1 MTPGLKMRVNVVAAV
16 LAGLALR
23 VYLVLKFPVT
33 DTGDA
38 PFYMELAWNWLKNG
52 VYGFPVYGRLTPVD
66 MRVPGYPAFLA
77 AVFAFAG
84 QSARAAMLAQVVA
97 DLATCFVVALIA
109 VRLAPAPA
117 RRRVAIAGLWLAALC
132 PFTANYTA
140 VVLTE
145 TLVIFLTALATLVL
159 LQTDAGAGS
168 VPVKA
173 TPSASFVGR
182 GFSHDI
188 SAESKPGALA
198 PEGAL
203 NNPVTGMFAAR
214 IARFLSDPWLLA
226 GIVVGFGTLV
236 RPETPLL
243 LFAAGLVLLAKWWRP
258 ADWMKLF
265 RAGLL
270 MGLGLLLPLV
280 PWAARN
286 WHTLH
291 DVQFLAP
298 RYSELPG
305 EYTPLGFSDWTN
317 TWMWRFRDVY
327 LTQWK
332 VNEEEIEIDQLP
344 AYAFDSQDE
353 KERVADLLDE
363 YNEALTIGPN
373 LDEGF
378 REIARERTERH
389 PLRTYVKVPLLRTL
403 TLWFT
408 PRVELLPSSGH
419 LWPLRSEWEDDRP
432 DFLVTL
438 GVTVVNGIYV
448 VLALIGT
455 WLARRRP
462 GVALL
467 VVFCVVRTL
476 FFARFVET
484 PEPRYVLECFP
495 AVIALAA
502 QVWSQGSRQAPS
514 L

>member
-1 MTPGLKMRVNVVAAV
+1 MTPSNKMRANVLAAV
-16 LAGLALR
+16 CAGLALR

-38 PFYMELAWNWLKNG
+38 PFYIELAWNWLKNG
-52 VYGFPVYGRLTPVD
+52 VYGFAVHGQLTPVD

-77 AVFAFAG
+77 AVFAVAG
-84 QSARAAMLAQVVA
+84 QSPRAAMLAQVVV
-97 DLATCFVVALIA
+97 DLATCFVIALIA
-109 VRLAPAPA
+109 ARLAPEGS
-117 RRRVAIAGLWLAALC
+117 RQRVALAGLWLAALC

-145 TLVIFLTALATLVL
+145 TLVIFLTALAILVL
-159 LQTDAGAGS
+159 LQTD
-168 VPVKA
+168 
-173 TPSASFVGR
+173 VG
-182 GFSHDI
+182 GVQI
-188 SAESKPGALA
+188 PGASAFLA
-198 PEGAL
+198 
-203 NNPVTGMFAAR
+203 NPW
-214 IARFLSDPWLLA
+214 WLT

-236 RPETPLL
+236 RPETPLVL
-243 LFAAGLVLLAKWWRP
+243 VAAGLVLMAKWWRP
-258 ADWMKLF
+258 ADWMKLV

-305 EYTPLGFSDWTN
+305 EYTPLGFTAWTN

-332 VNEEEIEIDQLP
+332 VNEEEIAIDQLP

-353 KERVADLLDE
+353 KERMADLFDE
-363 YNEALTIGPN
+363 YNEALTIDPP
-373 LDEGF
+373 LDQEF

-419 LWPLRSEWEDDRP
+419 LWPLREEWQDDRP

-438 GVTVVNGIYV
+438 GLSVVNIIY
-448 VLALIGT
+448 LALALAGA

-462 GVALL
+462 GWALL
-467 VVFCVVRTL
+467 LLVCVVRTL
-476 FFARFVET
+476 FFVKFVET

-502 QVWSQGSRQAPS
+502 QVWSRGSAQAPPQ
-514 L
+514 

>member
-1 MTPGLKMRVNVVAAV
+1 MTPTNKMRANVAAAV
-16 LAGLALR
+16 CAGLALR

-38 PFYMELAWNWLKNG
+38 PFYIELAWNWLKNG
-52 VYGFPVYGRLTPVD
+52 VYGFAVHGQLTPVD

-77 AVFAFAG
+77 AVFAVAG
-84 QSARAAMLAQVVA
+84 QSPRAAMLAQVVV
-97 DLATCFVVALIA
+97 DLATCFVIALIA
-109 VRLAPAPA
+109 ARLAPESS
-117 RRRVAIAGLWLAALC
+117 RRRVALAGLWLAALC

-145 TLVIFLTALATLVL
+145 TLVIFLTALGILVL
-159 LQTDAGAGS
+159 LQTDVGGAH
-168 VPVKA
+168 VA
-173 TPSASFVGR
+173 RAS
-182 GFSHDI
+182 GF
-188 SAESKPGALA
+188 LA
-198 PEGAL
+198 
-203 NNPVTGMFAAR
+203 N
-214 IARFLSDPWLLA
+214 PWLLA

-236 RPETPLL
+236 RPETPLV
-243 LFAAGLVLLAKWWRP
+243 LFAAGLLLLAKWWRP
-258 ADWMKLF
+258 ADWMKLT

-270 MGLGLLLPLV
+270 MGLGLLIPLV

-286 WHTLH
+286 WRTLH

-305 EYTPLGFSDWTN
+305 EYTPLGFTAWTN

-332 VNEEEIEIDQLP
+332 VNEEEIVIGELP

-353 KERVADLLDE
+353 KERMADLLDE
-363 YNEALTIGPN
+363 YNEALTIDPP
-373 LDEGF
+373 LDQEF
-378 REIARERTERH
+378 REIGRERTERH

-419 LWPLRSEWEDDRP
+419 LWPLREEWQDDRP

-438 GVTVVNGIYV
+438 GLSVVNIIY
-448 VLALIGT
+448 LALALAGA

-462 GVALL
+462 GWALL
-467 VVFCVVRTL
+467 ILFCVVRTL
-476 FFARFVET
+476 FFVKFVET

-502 QVWSQGSRQAPS
+502 QVFTSRGSAQALS
-514 L
+514 R

>member
-1 MTPGLKMRVNVVAAV
+1 MRANAAAAV
-16 LAGLALR
+16 LAGLVLR

-38 PFYMELAWNWLKNG
+38 PFYIELAWNWLKNG
-52 VYGFPVYGRLTPVD
+52 VYGFQVYGRLTPVD

-77 AVFAFAG
+77 GVFAFAG
-84 QSARAAMLAQVVA
+84 QSTRAAMLAQVVV
-97 DLATCFVVALIA
+97 DLATCFIVALIA
-109 VRLAPAPA
+109 ARLATMAS
-117 RRRVAIAGLWLAALC
+117 RRRVALAGLWLAALC

-159 LQTDAGAGS
+159 LQTDVGA
-168 VPVKA
+168 VQVRTA
-173 TPSASFVGR
+173 TTGR
-182 GFSHDI
+182 AAAFFS
-188 SAESKPGALA
+188 
-198 PEGAL
+198 
-203 NNPVTGMFAAR
+203 NPW
-214 IARFLSDPWLLA
+214 FLV

-243 LFAAGLVLLAKWWRP
+243 LFAAGLVLLAKWWRA
-258 ADWMKLF
+258 ADWAKLV

-270 MGLGLLLPLV
+270 MALGLLIPLI

-305 EYTPLGFSDWTN
+305 EYTPLGFSAWTD

-332 VNEEEIEIDQLP
+332 ANEEEIEIDQLP
-344 AYAFDSQDE
+344 PYAFDSQDE
-353 KERVADLLDE
+353 RERVADLFDE
-363 YNEALTIGPN
+363 YNEALTIDPS
-373 LDEGF
+373 LDQGF
-378 REIARERTERH
+378 REIALERTAHH
-389 PLRTYVKVPLLRTL
+389 PLRTYVKIPLLRTL

-419 LWPLRSEWEDDRP
+419 LWPLREEWQDDRP
-432 DFLVTL
+432 DFLITL
-438 GVTVVNGIYV
+438 ALTLANAIYV
-448 VLALIGT
+448 GLAVIGA

-462 GVALL
+462 GWALL
-467 VVFCVVRTL
+467 ILCCVIRTL
-476 FFARFVET
+476 FFVKFVDT
-484 PEPRYVLECFP
+484 PEPRYVMECFP
-495 AVIALAA
+495 AVIALGA
-502 QVWSQGSRQAPS
+502 QVFASRA
-514 L
+514 

>member
-1 MTPGLKMRVNVVAAV
+1 MTPGLKMRANVVAAV

-38 PFYMELAWNWLKNG
+38 PFYIELAWNWLKNG
-52 VYGFPVYGRLTPVD
+52 VYGFTVNGRLTPVD

-84 QSARAAMLAQVVA
+84 QSTRAAMLAQVVV

-109 VRLAPAPA
+109 ARLAPVPS

-159 LQTDAGAGS
+159 LQTDVGGERVAVARVGGA
-168 VPVKA
+168 
-173 TPSASFVGR
+173 AS
-182 GFSHDI
+182 I
-188 SAESKPGALA
+188 LT
-198 PEGAL
+198 
-203 NNPVTGMFAAR
+203 N
-214 IARFLSDPWLLA
+214 PWLLA

-243 LFAAGLVLLAKWWRP
+243 LFAAGLVLVAKWWRP
-258 ADWMKLF
+258 ADWMKLI

-270 MGLGLLLPLV
+270 LGLGLLLPLV

-305 EYTPLGFSDWTN
+305 EYTPLGFTAWTN

-332 VNEEEIEIDQLP
+332 VNEEEIQIGQLP
-344 AYAFDSQDE
+344 PYAFDSKDE
-353 KERVADLLDE
+353 KERVADLFDE
-363 YNEALTIGPN
+363 TNEALTIDPT
-373 LDEGF
+373 LDQGF

-389 PLRTYVKVPLLRTL
+389 PLRTYVKIPLLRTL

-419 LWPLRSEWEDDRP
+419 LWPIRVEWEDDRP

-438 GVTVVNGIYV
+438 GVTAANGIYV
-448 VLALIGT
+448 VLALIGAC
-455 WLARRRP
+455 LARRRP
-462 GVALL
+462 GWALL
-467 VVFCVVRTL
+467 VVYCVVRTL

-495 AVIALAA
+495 AVIALGA
-502 QVWSQGSRQAPS
+502 QAFAPRN
-514 L
+514 

>member
-1 MTPGLKMRVNVVAAV
+1 MTPINKMRANVAAAV
-16 LAGLALR
+16 CAGLTLR

-38 PFYMELAWNWLKNG
+38 LFYIELAWNWLKNG
-52 VYGFPVYGRLTPVD
+52 VYGFAVHGQLTPVD
-66 MRVPGYPAFLA
+66 MRVPGYPAFLT
-77 AVFAFAG
+77 AVFAVAG
-84 QSARAAMLAQVVA
+84 QSPRAAMLAQVVV
-97 DLATCFVVALIA
+97 DLVTCFVIALIA
-109 VRLAPAPA
+109 ARLAPDRS
-117 RRRVAIAGLWLAALC
+117 RRRVALAGLWLAALC

-145 TLVIFLTALATLVL
+145 TLVIFLTALAILVL
-159 LQTDAGAGS
+159 LQTDVGGAQATSAGAFR
-168 VPVKA
+168 A
-173 TPSASFVGR
+173 
-182 GFSHDI
+182 
-188 SAESKPGALA
+188 
-198 PEGAL
+198 
-203 NNPVTGMFAAR
+203 N
-214 IARFLSDPWLLA
+214 PWLLA
-226 GIVVGFGTLV
+226 GIVAGFGTLV
-236 RPETPLL
+236 RPETPLVL
-243 LFAAGLVLLAKWWRP
+243 MAAGLVLVAKWWRP
-258 ADWMKLF
+258 ADWMKLV

-270 MGLGLLLPLV
+270 MGLGLLIPLV

-286 WHTLH
+286 WRTLH

-305 EYTPLGFSDWTN
+305 EYTPLGFTAWTN

-332 VNEEEIEIDQLP
+332 VNEEEIAIDQLP

-353 KERVADLLDE
+353 KERMADLIDE
-363 YNEALTIGPN
+363 YNEALTIDPP
-373 LDEGF
+373 LDQEF

-419 LWPLRSEWEDDRP
+419 LWPLREEWQDDRP

-438 GVTVVNGIYV
+438 GLSFVNIIYIT
-448 VLALIGT
+448 LALAGA

-462 GVALL
+462 GWALL
-467 VVFCVVRTL
+467 ILVCVVRTL
-476 FFARFVET
+476 FFVKFVET
-484 PEPRYVLECFP
+484 PEPRYVLECLP

-502 QVWSQGSRQAPS
+502 QVFASRGAVA
-514 L
+514 

>member
-1 MTPGLKMRVNVVAAV
+1 MTPTIKMRANVAAAV
-16 LAGLALR
+16 CAGLALR
-23 VYLVLKFPVT
+23 VYLVLKYPVT

-38 PFYMELAWNWLKNG
+38 PFYIELAWNWLKNG
-52 VYGFPVYGRLTPVD
+52 VYGFAVHGQLTPVD

-77 AVFAFAG
+77 AVFAVAG
-84 QSARAAMLAQVVA
+84 QSPRAAMLAQVVV
-97 DLATCFVVALIA
+97 DLATCFVIALIA
-109 VRLAPAPA
+109 ARLAPENS
-117 RRRVAIAGLWLAALC
+117 RRRVALAGLWLAVLC

-145 TLVIFLTALATLVL
+145 TLVIFLTALAILVL
-159 LQTDAGAGS
+159 LQTDVGGAQDVRAGS
-168 VPVKA
+168 
-173 TPSASFVGR
+173 F
-182 GFSHDI
+182 
-188 SAESKPGALA
+188 LA
-198 PEGAL
+198 
-203 NNPVTGMFAAR
+203 N
-214 IARFLSDPWLLA
+214 PWLRA

-236 RPETPLL
+236 RPETPLV
-243 LFAAGLVLLAKWWRP
+243 LFAAGLVLVAKWWRP
-258 ADWMKLF
+258 ADWMKLI

-270 MGLGLLLPLV
+270 MALGLLTPLV

-286 WHTLH
+286 WNTVH

-305 EYTPLGFSDWTN
+305 EYTPLGFTAWTN

-332 VNEEEIEIDQLP
+332 VNEEEIAIDELP

-353 KERVADLLDE
+353 KERMADLLDQ
-363 YNEALTIGPN
+363 YNEALTIDPL
-373 LDEGF
+373 LDQEF

-419 LWPLRSEWEDDRP
+419 LWPLREEWQDDRP

-438 GVTVVNGIYV
+438 GLSVVNIIYIA
-448 VLALIGT
+448 LALAGA

-462 GVALL
+462 GWALL
-467 VVFCVVRTL
+467 ILICVVRTL
-476 FFARFVET
+476 FFVKFVET

-502 QVWSQGSRQAPS
+502 QVWSRGSAQVPS
-514 L
+514 Q

>member
-1 MTPGLKMRVNVVAAV
+1 MTPMNKMRANAAAAV
-16 LAGLALR
+16 CAGMALR

-38 PFYMELAWNWLKNG
+38 PFYIELAWNWLKKG
-52 VYGFPVYGRLTPVD
+52 VYGFAVHGQLTAVD

-77 AVFAFAG
+77 AVFAVAG
-84 QSARAAMLAQVVA
+84 PSPRAAMLAQVVV
-97 DLATCFVVALIA
+97 DLATCFVIALIA
-109 VRLAPAPA
+109 ARLAPERS
-117 RRRVAIAGLWLAALC
+117 RRRAALAGLWLAALC

-145 TLVIFLTALATLVL
+145 TLVIFLTAVAILVL
-159 LQTDAGAGS
+159 LQTDVGDAKSARAGS
-168 VPVKA
+168 
-173 TPSASFVGR
+173 F
-182 GFSHDI
+182 
-188 SAESKPGALA
+188 LA
-198 PEGAL
+198 
-203 NNPVTGMFAAR
+203 N
-214 IARFLSDPWLLA
+214 PWLLA
-226 GIVVGFGTLV
+226 GIVAGFGTLV
-236 RPETPLL
+236 RPETPLV
-243 LFAAGLVLLAKWWRP
+243 LFAAGLVLVAKWWRP
-258 ADWMKLF
+258 ADWMKLV

-270 MGLGLLLPLV
+270 LGLGLVLPLV

-286 WHTLH
+286 WKTLH

-305 EYTPLGFSDWTN
+305 EYTPLGFTAWTN

-332 VNEEEIEIDQLP
+332 VNEEEIAIDQLP
-344 AYAFDSQDE
+344 SYAFDSPDE
-353 KERVADLLDE
+353 KERMADLLDE
-363 YNEALTIGPN
+363 YNEALTIDPQ
-373 LDEGF
+373 LDQEF

-419 LWPLRSEWEDDRP
+419 LWPLREEWQDDRP

-438 GVTVVNGIYV
+438 GLSGVNIIYV
-448 VLALIGT
+448 ALALAGA

-462 GVALL
+462 GWALL
-467 VVFCVVRTL
+467 ILVCVVRTL
-476 FFARFVET
+476 FFVKFVET

-502 QVWSQGSRQAPS
+502 QVFTSRAGA
-514 L
+514 

>member
-1 MTPGLKMRVNVVAAV
+1 MTPSNKMRANVVAAV
-16 LAGLALR
+16 CAGLALR

-38 PFYMELAWNWLKNG
+38 PFYIELAWNWLKNG
-52 VYGFPVYGRLTPVD
+52 VYGFAVHGQLTPVD

-77 AVFAFAG
+77 AVFAVAG
-84 QSARAAMLAQVVA
+84 QSPRAAMLAQVVV
-97 DLATCFVVALIA
+97 DLATCFVIALIA
-109 VRLAPAPA
+109 ARLAPESS
-117 RRRVAIAGLWLAALC
+117 RRRVTLAGLWLAALC

-145 TLVIFLTALATLVL
+145 TLVIFLTALGILVL
-159 LQTDAGAGS
+159 LQTDVGG
-168 VPVKA
+168 VQ
-173 TPSASFVGR
+173 VGR
-182 GFSHDI
+182 ATSF
-188 SAESKPGALA
+188 LA
-198 PEGAL
+198 
-203 NNPVTGMFAAR
+203 N
-214 IARFLSDPWLLA
+214 PWLLA
-226 GIVVGFGTLV
+226 GLVVGFGTLV

-258 ADWMKLF
+258 ADWMKLI

-270 MGLGLLLPLV
+270 MAFGLLMPLV

-305 EYTPLGFSDWTN
+305 EYTPLGFTAWTN

-332 VNEEEIEIDQLP
+332 VNEEEIAIDQLP

-353 KERVADLLDE
+353 KERMADLLDE
-363 YNEALTIGPN
+363 YNEALTIDPP
-373 LDEGF
+373 LDQEF

-419 LWPLRSEWEDDRP
+419 LWPLREEWQDDRP

-438 GVTVVNGIYV
+438 GLGVVNIIYIA
-448 VLALIGT
+448 LALAGA

-462 GVALL
+462 GWALL
-467 VVFCVVRTL
+467 ILFCVVRTL
-476 FFARFVET
+476 FFVKFVET

-502 QVWSQGSRQAPS
+502 QVFSTRASA
-514 L
+514 